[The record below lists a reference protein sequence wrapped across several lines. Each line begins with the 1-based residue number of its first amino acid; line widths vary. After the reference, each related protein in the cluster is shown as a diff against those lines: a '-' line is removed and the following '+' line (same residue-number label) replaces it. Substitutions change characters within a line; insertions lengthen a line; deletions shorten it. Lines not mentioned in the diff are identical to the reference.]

1 MERTRTAAN
10 QPNRLER
17 TLSHLKIVSRLLGHE
32 LHAQNAPRLTFS
44 REEILEVQT
53 SIDLFIEEALRGT
66 RGAPAGATRD
76 VSTREID
83 APIVVEARVN

>member
-1 MERTRTAAN
+1 MDRTRTSGT

-44 REEILEVQT
+44 REEIIEIQT
-53 SIDLFIEEALRGT
+53 SVDLFIEEALRASRGT
-66 RGAPAGATRD
+66 AGGP
-76 VSTREID
+76 TREVEI
-83 APIVVEARVN
+83 PTVEARVSN